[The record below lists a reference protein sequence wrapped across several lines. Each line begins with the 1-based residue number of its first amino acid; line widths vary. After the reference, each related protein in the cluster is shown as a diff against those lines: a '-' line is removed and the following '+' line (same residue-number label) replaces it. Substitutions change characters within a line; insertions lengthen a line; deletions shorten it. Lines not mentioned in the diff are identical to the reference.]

1 MFTAYTFLIHQYLE
15 KRLVATGSKV
25 NVSCELR
32 HQLRCAW
39 EIRNRRKVERTNSE
53 RRRYIGAQH
62 VLHTESQA
70 SNVKYMVELGVAST
84 ESRSPKSSSTRRTEL
99 QNATRKRLILQSWTS
114 IDWGHS

>member
-70 SNVKYMVELGVAST
+70 SNVKYMVELGVASQIQFHEAHGT
-84 ESRSPKSSSTRRTEL
+84 PKRHKKKT
-99 QNATRKRLILQSWTS
+99 NPAIL
-114 IDWGHS
+114 DFH